1 MCGGPVGASP
11 RGNGRY
17 MCRAGKHERGALGY
31 GAAWVDMSA
40 ADEWI
45 DHLAIEW
52 LTQPAALALLD
63 STDDAGA
70 REAILT
76 CHDGK

>member
-1 MCGGPVGASP
+1 M
-11 RGNGRY
+11 
-17 MCRAGKHERGALGY
+17 K
-31 GAAWVDMSA
+31 A

-45 DHLAIEW
+45 DHLAIGW

-70 REAILT
+70 RAALDEAEGYEQQVAEAKARCET
-76 CHDGK
+76 GDVTRRN

>member
-1 MCGGPVGASP
+1 M
-11 RGNGRY
+11 R
-17 MCRAGKHERGALGY
+17 
-31 GAAWVDMSA
+31 A

-45 DHLAIEW
+45 DHLAIER

-70 REAILT
+70 REALDEAESYEEQVIEAKAKCGQGT
-76 CHDGK
+76 SRRRN